1 MMRTRQSKKRAV
13 NLFVD
18 VELLDEARRMNIN
31 LSESLEQ
38 RLRGLIRA
46 EQERRWLEENREAI
60 ASINAFIDRH
70 GLLADRLRL
79 RPENE

>member
-1 MMRTRQSKKRAV
+1 MTSRRQAKKRPV

-18 VELLDEARRMNIN
+18 AQLLDEARRMNIN
-31 LSESLEQ
+31 ISETLEQ

-60 ASINAFIDRH
+60 AQYNRRVAEH
-70 GLLADRLRL
+70 GLLSDDAGLL
-79 RPENE
+79 

>member
-1 MMRTRQSKKRAV
+1 MMRIRQSKKRAV

-38 RLRGLIRA
+38 RLRGLIRV
-46 EQERRWLEENREAI
+46 EQERRWLEENQEAI
-60 ASINAFIDRH
+60 AQYNRRVAEH
-70 GLLADRLRL
+70 GLLSDDAGLL
-79 RPENE
+79 

>member
-1 MMRTRQSKKRAV
+1 MMRARQSKKRAV

-60 ASINAFIDRH
+60 AQYNRRVAEH
-70 GLLADRLRL
+70 GLLSDDAGLL
-79 RPENE
+79 

>member
-1 MMRTRQSKKRAV
+1 MMRIRQSKKRAV

-18 VELLDEARRMNIN
+18 VELLDESRRMNIN

-46 EQERRWLEENREAI
+46 EQERRWLEENQEAI
-60 ASINAFIDRH
+60 AQYNRRVAEH
-70 GLLADRLRL
+70 GLLSDDAGLL
-79 RPENE
+79 

>member
-31 LSESLEQ
+31 ISETLEQ

-46 EQERRWLEENREAI
+46 DQERRWFEENREAI
-60 ASINAFIDRH
+60 AQYNRRVAEH
-70 GLLADRLRL
+70 GLLSDNAGLL
-79 RPENE
+79 

>member
-1 MMRTRQSKKRAV
+1 MIRARQSKKRAV

-31 LSESLEQ
+31 LSETLEQ

-60 ASINAFIDRH
+60 AQYNRRVAEH
-70 GLLADRLRL
+70 GLLSDDAGLL
-79 RPENE
+79 

>member
-1 MMRTRQSKKRAV
+1 MMRIRQSKKRAV

-60 ASINAFIDRH
+60 AQYNRRVAEH
-70 GLLADRLRL
+70 GLLSDDAGLL
-79 RPENE
+79 

>member
-31 LSESLEQ
+31 ISESLEQ
-38 RLRGLIRA
+38 RLRSIIRA
-46 EQERRWLEENREAI
+46 ERERRWLEENGEAI
-60 ASINAFIDRH
+60 AQYNRRVAEH
-70 GLLADRLRL
+70 GLLSDDARLL
-79 RPENE
+79 